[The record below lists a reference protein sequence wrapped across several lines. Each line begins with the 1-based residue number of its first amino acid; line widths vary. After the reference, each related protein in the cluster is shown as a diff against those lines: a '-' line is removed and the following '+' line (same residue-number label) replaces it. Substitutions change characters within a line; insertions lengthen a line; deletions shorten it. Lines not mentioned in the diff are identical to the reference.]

1 MAAGNVGANPMNAAI
16 RCVVLMCMAA
26 MILVPIVAALLGGFK
41 TAGELRVEPFSI
53 PETWHTEFYVDIL
66 VDNSF
71 WRYLWNS
78 FFIATMSVV
87 LTIIIAS
94 MAAFVF
100 SHIRFF
106 GSTYIM
112 SYLLLGLMFPF
123 AAAIIPLFLKVR
135 DIGLLDSH
143 WGVILPQAAFG
154 LGFATLLFKTFFDE
168 MPRELFEA
176 ATLEGCS
183 YIRFFWRFTLP
194 LSTPIIA
201 TVSVFVFVGSWNNY
215 LLPLVVLNERD
226 VFPWTLGMMQFR
238 GEYIVEWNRILAF
251 VSLTLAPAVAFFLLA
266 QKYIIAGLT
275 GGSLKG

>member
-1 MAAGNVGANPMNAAI
+1 MAGANVCANPMNATI
-16 RCVVLMCMAA
+16 RWIVLMAMAGI
-26 MILVPIVAALLGGFK
+26 ILVPILAAVLGGFK
-41 TAGELRVEPFSI
+41 TSGELRVDPFSI
-53 PETWHTEFYVDIL
+53 PDVWHGEFYADIL
-66 VDNSF
+66 FDGTF

-78 FFIATMSVV
+78 FFIASMSVF
-87 LTIIIAS
+87 LTVVIAS

-100 SHIRFF
+100 AHVRFF
-106 GSTYIM
+106 GATYIM
-112 SYLLLGLMFPF
+112 SYLLMGLMFPF

-135 DIGLLDSH
+135 NIGLLDSH
-143 WGVILPQAAFG
+143 WGVILPQVAFG

-168 MPRELFEA
+168 MPKELFEA
-176 ATLEGCS
+176 ATLEGCG
-183 YIRFFWRFTLP
+183 YIRFFLRFTLP

-215 LLPLVVLNERD
+215 LLPLVVLNDRE

-238 GEYIVEWNRILAF
+238 GEYVVEWNRILAF
-251 VSLTLAPAVAFFLLA
+251 VSLTLAPAIAFFLLA